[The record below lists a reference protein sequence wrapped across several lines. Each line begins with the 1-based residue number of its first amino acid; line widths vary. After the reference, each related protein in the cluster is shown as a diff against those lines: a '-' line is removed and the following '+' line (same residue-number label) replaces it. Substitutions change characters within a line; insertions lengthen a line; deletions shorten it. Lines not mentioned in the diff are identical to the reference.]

1 MKRNA
6 MQRMASLALALLL
19 VLAAAVP
26 ASADASRFEDVAAH
40 AWYRAAVEYM
50 ENCGIVNGYTQER
63 TSAREEYTPDFDLSG
78 T

>member
-19 VLAAAVP
+19 ILVAAVP

-40 AWYRAAVEYM
+40 AWYRAAVEY
-50 ENCGIVNGYTQER
+50 VTQEGLFQG
-63 TSAREEYTPDFDLSG
+63 TSERMHFPEK
-78 T
+78 